1 MTTLLR
7 LSLFLIVSF
16 ALASCG
22 SDSTDEPPES
32 PPITGK
38 LKTIFSNQ
46 VTVEFLT
53 QDGESQLAG
62 TTSGLYWRADS
73 DAQWQLRSPTNT
85 AVKGV
90 AIIASDYYVAAFERE
105 DIADDSAPFPLYQSQ
120 DAGETWT
127 QINHNFGGEFHSA
140 IRNLAY
146 DSSTDQL
153 YAVGSTSFAVADTTA
168 TNWTL
173 LHGEWDGFAAGLR
186 LLYVDSPRQQVWFG
200 GQGAIEN
207 GYLVRYDRS
216 SGNVQE
222 WHELLPA
229 PATFIGGLVHPLTP
243 STVLFS
249 GEGGI
254 VLSTDSGEQWQTPM
268 GDVDH
273 TFYWDV
279 VLADDGTLYTA
290 QYDKL
295 SAEQPLIVECSTDN
309 GETWVEN
316 DLSDETSRGGVKSL
330 MLVPRASET
339 MLYLG
344 LWDNGI
350 KAIALSDLSC

>member
-1 MTTLLR
+1 MTLR
-7 LSLFLIVSF
+7 LRLGFLIFILVI
-16 ALASCG
+16 AGCG
-22 SDSTDEPPES
+22 SDSGDETPTEPPV
-32 PPITGK
+32 TGK
-38 LKTIFSNQ
+38 LTTILSNQ
-46 VTVEFLT
+46 LTVELLA
-53 QDGESQLAG
+53 QDGEAQLAG
-62 TTSGLYWRADS
+62 TNSGLYWRS
-73 DAQWQLRSPTNT
+73 DYTAAWELRSPTTT

-90 AIIASDYYVAAFERE
+90 AIVASGYYVVAFERE
-105 DIADDSAPFPLYQSQ
+105 DISDDSAPFPLYQSQ

-127 QINHNFGGEFHSA
+127 EIEHDFGGEFHSA

-146 DSSTDQL
+146 DSGTDQI
-153 YAVGSTSFAVADTTA
+153 YAVGNTSLAVADTTA
-168 TNWTL
+168 THWTL
-173 LHGEWDGFAAGLR
+173 LHGEWDGFASGLR

-207 GYLVRYDRS
+207 GYLARYDQTT
-216 SGNVQE
+216 GNVRE

-249 GEGGI
+249 GEGGV

-268 GDVDH
+268 GDVNH
-273 TFYWDV
+273 KFYWDV
-279 VLADDGTLYTA
+279 VLAENGTLYSA

-295 SAEQPLIVECSTDN
+295 SAEQPLIIECSTDN

-330 MLVPRASET
+330 MLVPGASET
-339 MLYLG
+339 MLYIG

-350 KAIALSDLSC
+350 KAIALSDISC